1 MAAIRNCRQARVE
14 SGTIETPLGMLVV
27 TWEGANLRGLE
38 LAPAGEPDHSLTA
51 SSPTG
56 QTVPSWV
63 RQALA
68 DYFRDGTLGLDLPVS
83 PLGTDFQRRVWRA
96 LRAIPPGTTRTYGD
110 LARELGTSPRA
121 IGGACRANPCLIT
134 VPCHRVVARDGLGG
148 FAGARGGERLAVK
161 CWLLRHEGVAVA
173 LDAGLAG

>member
-1 MAAIRNCRQARVE
+1 ME
-14 SGTIETPLGMLVV
+14 SGTIKTPLGMLVV

-56 QTVPSWV
+56 QTVPSRV

-68 DYFRDGTLGLDLPVS
+68 EYFRDGTLGLDLPVA
-83 PLGTDFQRRVWRA
+83 PLGTDFQRRVWAA
-96 LRAIPPGTTRTYGD
+96 LRAIPPGTTRTYGE

-121 IGGACRANPCLIT
+121 IGGACRANPCLIA

-148 FAGARGGERLAVK
+148 FTGERGGERLAVK